1 MNHKNYNIL
10 SLLFLAVVGIM
21 VLPFVTSCGK
31 TGTLP
36 ASSNVQ
42 YQVVNLSTDVQPVDL
57 YINNRKYNT
66 ISFRYPNASGYFT
79 LTTIDT
85 PFQIR
90 SAQTTVSAVNLLSIR
105 KPLSFNVKYSLFIV
119 GFKRTT
125 TLDTLDYIFI
135 ADTASNPIGGRGKV
149 RFVNASAGSNIF
161 NITANSTPIFTNQA
175 YKNVSNFVEMPAGNY
190 NFQIY
195 STASSST
202 ILSELNNVNIQDG
215 KLYTMY
221 CRGIVG
227 RTDTAAFGLGMYK
240 IR

>member
-10 SLLFLAVVGIM
+10 SLLFLAVLSIM

-42 YQVVNLSTDVQPVDL
+42 YQVLNLSTDIQPVDL
-57 YINNRKYNT
+57 YINNKKYNT
-66 ISFRYPNASGYFT
+66 ISYRYPAASGYFT

-105 KPLSFNVKYSLFIV
+105 KPLSFNIKYSLFII
-119 GFKRTT
+119 GFRFNNKI
-125 TLDTLDYIFI
+125 DTLDYIFT
-135 ADTASNPIGGRGKV
+135 ADTSSNPVGGRAKV
-149 RFVNASAGSNIF
+149 RFVNASAGSNTF
-161 NITANSTPIFTNQA
+161 NITANGTSVFANQA
-175 YKNVSNFVEMPAGNY
+175 YKNVSNFIEMPAGNY
-190 NFQIY
+190 DFKLY
-195 STASSST
+195 STASSSI
-202 ILSELNNVNIQDG
+202 ILTELNNVTVQDG
-215 KLYTMY
+215 RLYTLY

-227 RTDTAAFGLGMYK
+227 RTDTAAFGMGIYK